1 MAGVWYRFD
10 GHGGFVDFEFERLAG
25 IRTDLRGLEKEPAQS
40 GVHWRMTRKRR
51 RFFIVSGFL
60 LTFSIAAALVLMAFE
75 ENIVFFYS
83 PTELS
88 RKLEQQLIPPNRRLR
103 IGGLVEDG
111 SVGRE
116 DDGLTITFRVT
127 DTVEVVPVRFRGLLP
142 DLFREGQGVVAEG
155 NMGSDGTFI
164 ATEVLAKH
172 DETYM
177 PKEVAEALKEAG
189 QWQGDRK

>member
-1 MAGVWYRFD
+1 
-10 GHGGFVDFEFERLAG
+10 
-25 IRTDLRGLEKEPAQS
+25 
-40 GVHWRMTRKRR
+40 MTRKKR
-51 RFFIVSGFL
+51 RFFILGGFL

-88 RKLEQQLIPPNRRLR
+88 RKLEQQLITPNRRLR
-103 IGGLVEDG
+103 IGGLVEEG

-116 DDGLTITFRVT
+116 DDGVTITFRVT
-127 DTVEVVPVRFRGLLP
+127 DTAEVVPVRFRGLLP
-142 DLFREGQGVVAEG
+142 DLFREGQGIVAEG
-155 NMGSDGTFI
+155 SMGSDGTFI

>member
-1 MAGVWYRFD
+1 
-10 GHGGFVDFEFERLAG
+10 
-25 IRTDLRGLEKEPAQS
+25 
-40 GVHWRMTRKRR
+40 MTRKRR
-51 RFFIVSGFL
+51 RFFIVGGFL

-116 DDGLTITFRVT
+116 DDGVTITFRVT

>member
-1 MAGVWYRFD
+1 
-10 GHGGFVDFEFERLAG
+10 
-25 IRTDLRGLEKEPAQS
+25 
-40 GVHWRMTRKRR
+40 MTRKRR
-51 RFFIVSGFL
+51 RFFILGGFL

-88 RKLEQQLIPPNRRLR
+88 RKLEQQLITPDRRLR
-103 IGGLVEDG
+103 IGGLVEEG

-116 DDGLTITFRVT
+116 DDGVTITFRVT
-127 DTVEVVPVRFRGLLP
+127 DTAEVVPVRFRGLLP
-142 DLFREGQGVVAEG
+142 DLFREGQGIVAEG
-155 NMGSDGTFI
+155 SMGSDGTFI

>member
-1 MAGVWYRFD
+1 
-10 GHGGFVDFEFERLAG
+10 
-25 IRTDLRGLEKEPAQS
+25 
-40 GVHWRMTRKRR
+40 MTRKRR
-51 RFFIVSGFL
+51 RFFILGGFL

-88 RKLEQQLIPPNRRLR
+88 RKLEQQLITPNRRLR

-116 DDGLTITFRVT
+116 DDGVTITFRVT

-142 DLFREGQGVVAEG
+142 DLFREGQGIVAEG
-155 NMGSDGTFI
+155 SMGSDGTFI

>member
-1 MAGVWYRFD
+1 
-10 GHGGFVDFEFERLAG
+10 
-25 IRTDLRGLEKEPAQS
+25 
-40 GVHWRMTRKRR
+40 MTRKRR

-155 NMGSDGTFI
+155 NIGSDGTFI

>member
-1 MAGVWYRFD
+1 
-10 GHGGFVDFEFERLAG
+10 
-25 IRTDLRGLEKEPAQS
+25 
-40 GVHWRMTRKRR
+40 MTRKRR
-51 RFFIVSGFL
+51 RFFILGGFL

-88 RKLEQQLIPPNRRLR
+88 RKLEQQLITPNRRFR

-116 DDGLTITFRVT
+116 DDGVTITFRVT

-142 DLFREGQGVVAEG
+142 DLFREGQGIVAEG
-155 NMGSDGTFI
+155 SMGTDGTFI

>member
-1 MAGVWYRFD
+1 
-10 GHGGFVDFEFERLAG
+10 
-25 IRTDLRGLEKEPAQS
+25 
-40 GVHWRMTRKRR
+40 MTRKRR

-88 RKLEQQLIPPNRRLR
+88 RKLEQQLITPNRRLR
-103 IGGLVEDG
+103 IGGLVEEG

-127 DTVEVVPVRFRGLLP
+127 DTAEVVPVRFRGLLP

>member
-1 MAGVWYRFD
+1 
-10 GHGGFVDFEFERLAG
+10 
-25 IRTDLRGLEKEPAQS
+25 
-40 GVHWRMTRKRR
+40 MTRKRR
-51 RFFIVSGFL
+51 RFFILGGFL

-88 RKLEQQLIPPNRRLR
+88 RKLEQQLITPNRRLR
-103 IGGLVEDG
+103 IGGLVEEG

-116 DDGLTITFRVT
+116 DDGVTITFRVT
-127 DTVEVVPVRFRGLLP
+127 DTAEVVPVRFRGLLP
-142 DLFREGQGVVAEG
+142 DLFREGQGIVAEG
-155 NMGSDGTFI
+155 SMGSDGTFI

-189 QWQGDRK
+189 QWQGDSK

>member
-1 MAGVWYRFD
+1 
-10 GHGGFVDFEFERLAG
+10 
-25 IRTDLRGLEKEPAQS
+25 
-40 GVHWRMTRKRR
+40 MTRKRR
-51 RFFIVSGFL
+51 RFFIVGGFL

-88 RKLEQQLIPPNRRLR
+88 RKLEQQLITPNRRLR
-103 IGGLVEDG
+103 IGGLVEEG

-116 DDGLTITFRVT
+116 DDGVTITFRVT
-127 DTVEVVPVRFRGLLP
+127 DTAEVVPVRFRGLLP
-142 DLFREGQGVVAEG
+142 DLFREGQGIVAEG
-155 NMGSDGTFI
+155 SMGSDGTFI